1 MRTMMNAVIAG
12 SALMAAQVWAA
23 PYNLDADQSAVTGID
38 VQVSTGTTTVT
49 NDPSPLPVDGSW
61 TFDFDGSDQ
70 VAFTGV
76 INMNRLAPYD
86 SVTAVDT
93 PLGNMEGT
101 ISYEG
106 ASHSISG
113 VASWDAATRTLTHE
127 LPSGGPNSSIGSSYT
142 ETASSCQGEGNV
154 VGQTVC
160 GTWGETT
167 PEWEGFT
174 LELTFSEDLAEFS
187 GVLNAI
193 EQSGSGLTANTTTT
207 TFELSGAEV
216 PLPAAAWLFGSALLG
231 LGGRAR
237 RARQS
242 R

>member
-1 MRTMMNAVIAG
+1 MLPPPPRSTLFPYTTLFRSQHERGREPSSRVSIKVLGCGEPGFSAAIFICQLEDHAMRTMMNAVIAG

-160 GTWGETT
+160 GTWGATT
-167 PEWEGFT
+167 PEWE
-174 LELTFSEDLAEFS
+174 E
-187 GVLNAI
+187 I
-193 EQSGSGLTANTTTT
+193 
-207 TFELSGAEV
+207 
-216 PLPAAAWLFGSALLG
+216 
-231 LGGRAR
+231 GRASCR
-237 RARQS
+237 ER
-242 R
+242 